1 MIKIKETEV
10 LGEGAVQLVTTKELE
25 LITKTKKGDDSA
37 FYELI
42 STRKTQLYRMALTYL
57 KNEEDALEAIQEVT
71 YRAYKKLKKLRQP
84 ELFQTWLIRILINY
98 CHDEWKRKKRMAPT
112 TDSIQPITS
121 EPKSVDKEMRMTLH
135 QSIDQLKSHYRDVI
149 ILKFFEDMTVPQI
162 AEVIEKPE
170 GTVKTWLRRAL
181 QELKIE
187 LREEDFYG

>member
-1 MIKIKETEV
+1 MTNTEID
-10 LGEGAVQLVTTKELE
+10 LVKLA
-25 LITKTKKGDDSA
+25 KNGDDTA
-37 FYELI
+37 YYELI
-42 STRKTQLYRMALTYL
+42 SSRKNQLYRMALTYL
-57 KNEEDALEAIQEVT
+57 KNEADAIEAIQEVT

-84 ELFQTWLIRILINY
+84 ELFHTWLIRILINY
-98 CHDEWKRKKRMAPT
+98 CNDEWKHKKRFVA
-112 TDSIQPITS
+112 TDDSVQPQES
-121 EPKSVDKEMRMTLH
+121 NAKNMDKETKMILH

-181 QELKIE
+181 QELKVE